1 MRRIVFLGLIPLF
14 FASCN
19 HRAQQTGLIRPP
31 DWASQQI
38 WYQIFV
44 ERFNNGDT
52 TNDPTPQD
60 ISSSVQAFP
69 VPDDWTVTPW
79 TQQWWKLEPWALN
92 SGRPF
97 NEILQHR
104 RYGGDLQGVL
114 NKLDYLQDLGIT
126 AIYFNPLNDA
136 PSLHKYDARYYH
148 HIDVHFGPN
157 PEGDKKIIAGEI
169 PNDPATW
176 KWTSADTLF
185 LYLVNQCHARGI
197 KVIMD
202 YSWNHTGVEFWAWKD
217 ILKYQAGSRYRDW
230 YEIESFDD
238 PLTAQNEFRYRGW
251 ANVASLPE
259 LKKVDIKGQRISGK
273 PYEGNI
279 HPEVKR
285 HIFDVTR
292 RWLAPN
298 GDPSLGIDG
307 FRLDVAEQIPLG
319 FWREYRKL
327 VKSIKPDAYL
337 VGEVW
342 WEKWPDK
349 LADPAPYVNGEIFDA
364 VMFYQIY
371 KPARSFF
378 VGGENALTARQLAD
392 SLNFQW
398 THLPPAFRFAQMNV
412 NATHDSPRLLT
423 CFANKGKYK
432 YHVNPFENPD
442 CITGK
447 PDDDTYRRVKLYLVH
462 QFTLP
467 GSPSIWNGDEMG
479 MWGADDPNNR
489 KPLWWPELQFEP
501 EPRRNLQPGPTTYDK
516 VEFNR
521 EHFEFYKKLIDIRK
535 KFPVLMKG
543 DITFIPVSDRV
554 LVYERRLGGEC
565 ITVVI
570 NAGDKPEDVS
580 LRPGVNAVDLLTEKP
595 YAGKFRAAPLSAY
608 ILKHL

>member
-1 MRRIVFLGLIPLF
+1 
-14 FASCN
+14 
-19 HRAQQTGLIRPP
+19 
-31 DWASQQI
+31 
-38 WYQIFV
+38 V
-44 ERFNNGDT
+44 ERFCNGDT
-52 TNDPTPQD
+52 TNDPIPED
-60 ISSSVQAFP
+60 ISSVTQLFP
-69 VPDDWTVTPW
+69 VPDHWSITPW
-79 TQQWWKLEPWALN
+79 TQDWWKQEPWALE

-97 NEILQHR
+97 NETLQHR

-148 HIDVHFGPN
+148 HMDVHFGPD
-157 PEGDKKIIAGEI
+157 PEGDKKIIAEEVLE
-169 PNDPATW
+169 DASTW
-176 KWTSADTLF
+176 HWTSADTLF
-185 LYLVNQCHARGI
+185 LYLVKQCHQRGI
-197 KVIMD
+197 KVIVD
-202 YSWNHTGVEFWAWKD
+202 YSWNHTGTEFWAWKD
-217 ILKYQAGSRYRDW
+217 ILKLQAGSKYRDW

-238 PLTAQNEFRYRGW
+238 PETQANEFSYRGW
-251 ANVASLPE
+251 ANVSSLPE
-259 LKKVDIKGQRISGK
+259 LKKVDVKGPRISGK

-279 HPEVKR
+279 HPEVKK
-285 HIFDVTR
+285 HIFEVTR

-298 GDPSLGIDG
+298 GDPTQGIDG

-319 FWREYRKL
+319 FWREYRTF
-327 VKSIKPDAYL
+327 VKSIKPEAYL

-378 VGGENALTARQLAD
+378 VGGEYGIDARQLAD
-392 SLNFQW
+392 SLKAQW
-398 THLPPAFRFAQMNV
+398 ENLPKAFRYAQMNV

-432 YHVNPFENPD
+432 YRVNPFENPE

-447 PDDDTYRRVKLYLVH
+447 PDVDTYRRVRLYLIH
-462 QFTLP
+462 QFTIP

-489 KPLWWPELQFEP
+489 KPLWWSEYKFEP
-501 EPRRNLQPGPTTYDK
+501 EARYNIQPGKQERDK

-521 EHFEFYKKLIDIRK
+521 EHFEFYQKLIALRK
-535 KFPVLMKG
+535 KYSVLVMG
-543 DITFIPVSDRV
+543 DITFLPSPPKV
-554 LVYERRLGGEC
+554 LVYERRMGSEC
-565 ITVVI
+565 ITVII
-570 NAGDKPEDVS
+570 NAGESAEEVT
-580 LRPGVNAVDLLTEKP
+580 LRPGVRAVDLLEE
-595 YAGKFRAAPLSAY
+595 AAFNGTIQVPPLTAFV
-608 ILKHL
+608 LKHL